1 MSKPVIQ
8 VTNTTPFTQE
18 TRNLALEGNKQRPLT
33 SYVEVWEGVLTPRGG
48 VEALLL
54 EGILYTATIAFTV
67 SMGGYLLIASTLFV
81 ITYTIGGMVAVV
93 LERRLTAPWYMR
105 CGLIAVGYLLA
116 LL

>member
-18 TRNLALEGNKQRPLT
+18 TRNIALEGNRQRPT
-33 SYVEVWEGVLTPRGG
+33 QTYTDVWESVLVPQGG
-48 VEALLL
+48 VEAMLL
-54 EGILYTATIAFTV
+54 EGILYTASVAFSV
-67 SMGGYLLIASTLFV
+67 SIGGYFLIASTVLV
-81 ITYTIGGMVAVV
+81 ITYTIGGMLAVV
-93 LERRLTAPWYMR
+93 LDRRLTAPWYLR